1 MERGDPILRRPKEVA
16 LTFDDGPDHI
26 WTPRILDV
34 LDNYRV
40 HATFMCVGKAVQR
53 NPQILRRIKDEG
65 HIIGNHTWDH
75 PYLTQLPVS
84 EVQTQV
90 LRTTEEI
97 IRVAGVKTRLF
108 RPPYGDLNDEVV
120 RKIASLDHEVLLWDI
135 DSWDWKGL
143 TGPQVAKNIL
153 GHVRDRSIVLQH
165 CSGPAET
172 VQGTL
177 EALPYIIE
185 VLRERG
191 FTFST
196 IPQLL
201 HLQAYG

>member
-1 MERGDPILRRPKEVA
+1 MERSNPISRRPKAVA

-34 LDNYRV
+34 LADYRI

-53 NPQILRRIKDEG
+53 NPQMLRRIMDEG

-75 PYLTQLPVS
+75 PNLTQLPLSDV
-84 EVQTQV
+84 ETQV

-97 IRVAGVKTRLF
+97 DRVAGVKTRLF
-108 RPPYGDLNDEVV
+108 RPPYGDLNDDVV
-120 RKIASLDHEVLLWDI
+120 SKVTSLDHEILLWDI

-153 GHVRDRSIVLQH
+153 GHVRDGSIVLQH
-165 CSGPAET
+165 CAGPTET
-172 VQGTL
+172 VKGTL
-177 EALPYIIE
+177 EALPFIIE
-185 VLRERG
+185 VLSESG

-201 HLQAYG
+201 HLSAYR